1 MKRDAKRSRLSSPHT
16 PRATCPA
23 GCPEQDAALRWA
35 CEGRTQGTSTRAS
48 CAHRAARSPADSR
61 SRRPALPGQ
70 RVRPAPSGGHV
81 AVRLRVRI
89 ERAAAGK
96 APAVDTVAVA
106 NSGFEAGAQKSFF
119 PSALPERL
127 GLWPPPRGA
136 RAERFD
142 SPAATF
148 SMVTVARAVRVG
160 LAGAR

>member
-1 MKRDAKRSRLSSPHT
+1 M
-16 PRATCPA
+16 
-23 GCPEQDAALRWA
+23 
-35 CEGRTQGTSTRAS
+35 
-48 CAHRAARSPADSR
+48 
-61 SRRPALPGQ
+61 
-70 RVRPAPSGGHV
+70 

-160 LAGAR
+160 LAGERRGGVVCDAVISERETEVVLNDCLVEALRVDLVAVGRGPLPGRPARPASP

>member
-23 GCPEQDAALRWA
+23 GCPERDAALRWA
-35 CEGRTQGTSTRAS
+35 CEGRTQGTSTRPS

-70 RVRPAPSGGHV
+70 RVRPTPSGGHV

-96 APAVDTVAVA
+96 TPAVDTVAVA
-106 NSGFEAGAQKSFF
+106 NSGFEAGA
-119 PSALPERL
+119 AEVLLPVRVAERL
-127 GLWPPPRGA
+127 ALWPPPRGA
-136 RAERFD
+136 RAELR
-142 SPAATF
+142 
-148 SMVTVARAVRVG
+148 VELVAVGRGLYRVG
-160 LAGAR
+160 PRGRLRRS